1 MLIIPIFFICL
12 AFFIRSCGQTKL
24 DYDLSK
30 HIIDKNKESIE
41 FFNWLSKNFTKEEIA
56 EFMDVKKSK

>member
-1 MLIIPIFFICL
+1 MCL

-30 HIIDKNKESIE
+30 HIIDKNKDNLE

-56 EFMDVKKSK
+56 EFMDVKNSK